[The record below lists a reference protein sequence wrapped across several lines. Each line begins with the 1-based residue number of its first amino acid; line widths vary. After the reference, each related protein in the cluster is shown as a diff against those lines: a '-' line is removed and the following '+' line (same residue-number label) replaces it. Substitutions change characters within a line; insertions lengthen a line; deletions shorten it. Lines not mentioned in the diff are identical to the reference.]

1 MVGKADV
8 SFSPSLLAVLSAIA
22 FGSSLS
28 THPPTGLLFTKGC
41 RRICGKNKRIYFH
54 PPSSSAVWGR
64 AVQLMMVEESG
75 EEVCKHSWGIAGH
88 ALLEQERWVL

>member
-1 MVGKADV
+1 M
-8 SFSPSLLAVLSAIA
+8 
-22 FGSSLS
+22 
-28 THPPTGLLFTKGC
+28 
-41 RRICGKNKRIYFH
+41 
-54 PPSSSAVWGR
+54 WGR